1 VTTDS
6 DDLRNAARGPA
17 VFPLRAAAID
27 VGSNAMRLLV
37 GEFTG
42 PESWVSLVQQRVPVR
57 LGASVFDP
65 HGGTIDDNVL
75 DAAIAGLVS
84 FRQRMDE
91 LEVIVYRASATSA
104 TREASNGDVLL
115 DRALHEAGIRL
126 EEIGVGEEA
135 RLVWLGASSR
145 LQPDVGRWA
154 FVDLGGGSVEV
165 GVAEGQD
172 VLWSESH
179 AMGSVRLL
187 AELGDTARTPQ
198 KFRRLATEY
207 IDTLTSRMSFEPGE
221 VKGLVATG
229 GNIEELARLA
239 DAPADERG
247 VARLTLKALDRTL
260 DRIAGLTT
268 QQRIDEMQLRPD
280 RADVIVPAALVYD
293 RIARL
298 AGVEEITVPFAG
310 LKDGLL
316 LDAVMGVAQHQAHFD
331 RQQRELLAGCMA
343 LGRRYLFDEAHAQQV
358 ARLSLRLF
366 DQLEDELDFAEADRL
381 LLLAAALLHDI
392 GQYIAYRRHHK
403 HSYYL
408 ISNASLPDLTPH
420 DTQLVALIARYH
432 RRAEPSAEHEGFVD
446 LDDEDQERVTR
457 LASLLRVADAMDRQH
472 RQHVR
477 TVDAQVHDGDL
488 RLAVTADGDVDLEEW
503 AISKKSQLLARVLD
517 ADISVTIAGA
527 AGDVTPR

>member
-1 VTTDS
+1 VAPDPDDIRDS
-6 DDLRNAARGPA
+6 GRESAT
-17 VFPLRAAAID
+17 FPLRAAAID

-42 PESWVSLVQQRVPVR
+42 PESWVAVVQQRIPVR
-57 LGASVFDP
+57 LGASVFNPD
-65 HGGTIDDNVL
+65 GGTIADDVL
-75 DAAIAGLVS
+75 DAAVAGLVS

-91 LEVIVYRASATSA
+91 LEVVVYRASATSA
-104 TREASNGDVLL
+104 TREASNGAVLV
-115 DRALHEAGIRL
+115 DRALSEAGIRL
-126 EEIGVGEEA
+126 EQIGGGEEA

-145 LQPDVGRWA
+145 LGSDVGRWA

-165 GVAEGQD
+165 GVGEGID
-172 VLWSESH
+172 VVWSESH
-179 AMGSVRLL
+179 AIGSVRLL

-198 KFRRLATEY
+198 KFRHLATEY
-207 IDTLTSRMSFEPGE
+207 IDALTSRMAFAPGE
-221 VKGLVATG
+221 VEGLVATG

-239 DAPADERG
+239 GAPVDDRG
-247 VARLTLKALDRTL
+247 VARLSLKALARTL
-260 DRIAGLTT
+260 DRIATLTT
-268 QQRIDEMQLRPD
+268 QQRIDELQLRPD

-298 AGVEEITVPFAG
+298 ARVDEITVPFAG

-316 LDAVMGVAQHQAHFD
+316 LDAVMVVAGHQAHFD

-358 ARLSLRLF
+358 ARLSLLLF
-366 DQLEDELDFAEADRL
+366 DQLADALDFGETDRL

-392 GQYIAYRRHHK
+392 GQHIAYRRHHK

-420 DTQLVALIARYH
+420 ETQLVALISRYH
-432 RRAEPSAEHEGFVD
+432 RRAEPSPDHEGFTD
-446 LDDEDQERVTR
+446 LDADDRERVTK
-457 LASLLRVADAMDRQH
+457 LAALLRVADAMDRQH

-477 TVDAQVHDGDL
+477 TVKAQVENGTL
-488 RLAVTADGDVDLEEW
+488 RLEITADGDLALEEW
-503 AISKKSQLLARVLD
+503 AISKKSHLLASVLD
-517 ADISVTIAGA
+517 AGVAVSIAGPGQA
-527 AGDVTPR
+527 L